1 MPSSSG
7 SKSAV
12 QVDTARDRDKRIKD
26 SLAESEK
33 LHGKG
38 IVMRRGD
45 KAVVQADAVPTSSLQ
60 LDYSIGC
67 GGIPISYITEMF
79 GPEGGGK
86 STLCLHIIAEANKLG
101 MDALYIDAENS
112 LNLPYAEKLGVD
124 VGRLLICQPDYGEQ
138 GFQVAETF
146 IKNGAVGVVVIDSIA
161 MMVPKAEFEG
171 EIGDQGV
178 GLLSRMVTQSLRKLN
193 NEVRKS
199 KVAFI
204 CINQVRDIIGG
215 SSWGP
220 TTTTPAGHLLKHAAS
235 VRMDIR
241 KVAALK
247 DGDQVVGGRTRIKIV
262 KNRIS
267 APFVECEFDLMYG
280 EGISRE
286 AELIDLSDKYGVIV
300 KEGTSY
306 CYKGERLGVGRE
318 RARKFLKTAPEMFF
332 KIREEMRNAMF
343 TKS

>member
-1 MPSSSG
+1 MPQSSRQEQAI
-7 SKSAV
+7 K
-12 QVDTARDRDKRIKD
+12 VDRDRDKRIKD

-45 KAVVQADAVPTSSLQ
+45 KAVIQVASIPTASLQ

-86 STLCLHIIAEANKLG
+86 STLCLHIIAEANNLG
-101 MDALYIDAENS
+101 MDALYVDSENS
-112 LNLPYAEKLGVD
+112 LNLLYAEKLGVD

-215 SSWGP
+215 ASWGP

-247 DGDQVVGGRTRIKIV
+247 DGDRVVGGRTKIKIV

-267 APFVECEFDLMYG
+267 APFVECEFDLIYG
-280 EGISRE
+280 EGISKE
-286 AELIDLSDKYGVIV
+286 AEVIDLSANHGIIV

-306 CYKGERLGVGRE
+306 SYKGERLGVGRE
-318 RARKFLKTAPEMFF
+318 RAKQFLKANPEMFL
-332 KIREEMRNAMF
+332 KIREEIRKVMF
-343 TKS
+343 AKS

>member
-1 MPSSSG
+1 MSPSG
-7 SKSAV
+7 RPEP
-12 QVDTARDRDKRIKD
+12 QVKVDRERDKRIKD
-26 SLAESEK
+26 SLAESER

-45 KAVVQADAVPTSSLQ
+45 KAVIQADSIPTTSLM

-67 GGIPISYITEMF
+67 GGVPISYITEMF

-101 MDALYIDAENS
+101 MDALYIDSENS

-124 VGRLLICQPDYGEQ
+124 VSRLLICQPDYGEQ

-146 IKNGAVGVVVIDSIA
+146 IKNQAVGVVVIDSIA

-171 EIGDQGV
+171 EIGDQGM
-178 GLLSRMVTQSLRKLN
+178 GLLSRMVAQALRKLN

-199 KVAFI
+199 QVAFI
-204 CINQVRDIIGG
+204 CINQIRDIMNAT
-215 SSWGP
+215 SWGP
-220 TTTTPAGHLLKHAAS
+220 STTTPAGHLLKHAAS

-247 DGDQVVGGRTRIKIV
+247 DGDRVVGGRTKIKIV

-267 APFVECEFDLMYG
+267 APFVECEFDLLYG
-280 EGISRE
+280 EGISQE
-286 AELIDLSDKYGVIV
+286 AELIDLSAQYGVIV
-300 KEGTSY
+300 KEGTQYSFN
-306 CYKGERLGVGRE
+306 GERLGVGRE
-318 RARKFLKTAPEMFF
+318 RSRKFLKEHPELFV
-332 KIREEMRNAMF
+332 KVREEMRKVMF
-343 TKS
+343 KKP